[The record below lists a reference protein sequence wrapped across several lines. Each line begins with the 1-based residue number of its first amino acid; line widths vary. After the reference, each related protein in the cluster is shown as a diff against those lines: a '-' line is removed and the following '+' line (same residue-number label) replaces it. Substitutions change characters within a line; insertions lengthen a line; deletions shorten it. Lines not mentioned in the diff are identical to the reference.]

1 MSWDKIRDIQMKRL
15 LEKSNLAKAQEVHL
29 VACGQ
34 IGSKEGIFLKDL
46 LDVNGYLI
54 PTVYWISEFD
64 GVGKEIDT
72 FVGTLGELINRKYNP
87 NSRYT
92 LMNYEHETIAENITV
107 LELILKMKKLI
118 EHES

>member
-1 MSWDKIRDIQMKRL
+1 MNCDKIRDMQMKRL

-29 VACGQ
+29 VACGP

-46 LDVNGYLI
+46 LDVNGHLI

-92 LMNYEHETIAENITV
+92 LMNYEHVVIAGKMML
-107 LELILKMKKLI
+107 LELILKMKELSSI
-118 EHES
+118 L